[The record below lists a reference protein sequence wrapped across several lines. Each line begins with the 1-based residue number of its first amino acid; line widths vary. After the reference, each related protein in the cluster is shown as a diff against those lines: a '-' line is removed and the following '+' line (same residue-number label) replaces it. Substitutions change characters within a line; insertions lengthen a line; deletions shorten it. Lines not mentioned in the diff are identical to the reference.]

1 MIDPSAALL
10 DCRALSVAARHDPTT
25 PLVTGIDWTIRSGD
39 CWIVGG
45 QPGCGRSQLLE
56 TLAGLIPPHGG
67 TVSGGDGPVAK
78 LSTQRPHGGGVGLV
92 FPEGGRPFHELT
104 VAQNVALPLR
114 YHENLNFDDVLPRVR
129 GLLTWVGLEGWAETH
144 PAGLPRGLRLRLAL
158 ARALALEPAVLLL
171 DNPLSGLP
179 TSEAR
184 WWMDALPRLFHPT
197 ASDQPVVPA
206 LVVGADDLR
215 PWLGLGTAFALI
227 HEGRWQALG
236 DRGAVF
242 ASPEPAV
249 RTLLAG
255 PEAAG

>member
-1 MIDPSAALL
+1 MNDGPDSLL
-10 DCRALSVAARHDPTT
+10 RCAALSVAARHDPAT
-25 PLVTGIDWTIRSGD
+25 PLVTGIDWDIRRGD

-67 TVSGGDGPVAK
+67 EVAGGDGAPAG
-78 LSTQRPHGGGVGLV
+78 LSTQRPRGGGVGLV

-114 YHENLNFDDVLPRVR
+114 YHENRTFEVVLPRVR
-129 GLLTWVGLEGWAETH
+129 RLLAWVGLEAWAETH

-158 ARALALEPAVLLL
+158 ARALALGPELLLL

-179 TSEAR
+179 ASEAR
-184 WWMDALPRLFHPT
+184 WWITALPRLLQPT
-197 ASDQPVVPA
+197 EPDQPTVPA
-206 LVVGADDLR
+206 LVVGTDDLR

-227 HEGRWQALG
+227 HDARWQALG
-236 DRGAVF
+236 DRSAVI
-242 ASPEPAV
+242 ASTEPAV

-255 PEAAG
+255 PEAAA